1 MGCQVRSV
9 GDRGPRESWKA
20 SRRQAGPRPQEGA
33 PGAGLREQQV
43 VCSLT
48 AFLESEGKL
57 REGRSYLNGGLGV
70 EKNTGEGRAHP

>member
-1 MGCQVRSV
+1 MEGF
-9 GDRGPRESWKA
+9 PEASW
-20 SRRQAGPRPQEGA
+20 GA
-33 PGAGLREQQV
+33 PRAGLREQQV

-57 REGRSYLNGGLGV
+57 REGRSYVNGGLEV